1 MLLCLVNEREGGL
14 ITNYTGNSFPE
25 LINLKD
31 TVLIAEKVLTEA

>member
-14 ITNYTGNSFPE
+14 ITNYTSNSFPE
-25 LINLKD
+25 LINLKG